1 MKLEAQ
7 RAWLTKKN
15 EKEKQTP
22 RGEPCGDLFASVST
36 DPLSPCGRRS
46 FRFLSCALPPTA
58 AHGPLVLV
66 RGRGEEGVVLLG
78 ALGWQQHEEKKTTAC
93 TIVFSF
99 LSFAVCRAIC
109 LPWGQSAHAL
119 VPSSFCCC
127 PFSLPCTLLL
137 NCFFFSYTSRQIC
150 NSSKTAASFIIVIS
164 AARLCPCNIDPTRP
178 SPPLQEYEKRQPVK
192 KEGKKKK
199 RTTLFFFSLSRRTPD
214 PSPPSLS

>member
-78 ALGWQQHEEKKTTAC
+78 ALGWQQHEEKKNNGLHYC
-93 TIVFSF
+93 FFLFF
-99 LSFAVCRAIC
+99 LSLFVVPFACHGDRV
-109 LPWGQSAHAL
+109 HM
-119 VPSSFCCC
+119 
-127 PFSLPCTLLL
+127 
-137 NCFFFSYTSRQIC
+137 
-150 NSSKTAASFIIVIS
+150 
-164 AARLCPCNIDPTRP
+164 RLCP
-178 SPPLQEYEKRQPVK
+178 PLSAAVRSVC
-192 KEGKKKK
+192 
-199 RTTLFFFSLSRRTPD
+199 LAHCC
-214 PSPPSLS
+214 

>member
-93 TIVFSF
+93 TIVFFFSF
-99 LSFAVCRAIC
+99 FRCLSCHLLAMGTECTCAC
-109 LPWGQSAHAL
+109 AL
-119 VPSSFCCC
+119 LF
-127 PFSLPCTLLL
+127 LLL
-137 NCFFFSYTSRQIC
+137 SVQF
-150 NSSKTAASFIIVIS
+150 ALHIV
-164 AARLCPCNIDPTRP
+164 AKLF
-178 SPPLQEYEKRQPVK
+178 
-192 KEGKKKK
+192 
-199 RTTLFFFSLSRRTPD
+199 LFFLHVTTD
-214 PSPPSLS
+214 MQ